1 MGLVIRVARHRR
13 FTANHTFHL
22 NVGARRLFVKAN
34 PNPAEA
40 AAEIAGY
47 RRIQHHYPLPAL
59 HAHHRIGRWTLT
71 VYDRHRPDQP
81 DTGLLLDAITAGD
94 VGDLANLDHGLD
106 AILDHYRHVIGTTM
120 RHLPASQTIGKLYRD
135 RAQPGGRLDL
145 YYGHNP
151 NLLTMPDRSAIRCSD
166 LHETTLVIN
175 GQPRRLDFD
184 ALVTDLRTALHPDQ
198 QTWAATTQGDPT
210 DVNIGLD
217 DQNRPVWFD
226 YDTAGLN
233 SLAGEIA
240 CFLWYQ
246 RLHAAWL
253 VPRYNPGA
261 FADHRRAITD
271 AVRPQVRLARLSA
284 RTIAIDYQHRPSA
297 ARQHTIA
304 RYLGQFARPLATSI
318 GTDLLTW
325 LRPYL
330 AMRLLA
336 VYPLHQMEPSDAALS
351 IGLLAD
357 LYAPEADLAQL
368 LGLTTTPGR
377 TVHES

>member
-1 MGLVIRVARHRR
+1 MGLVIRIARHRR

-22 NVGARRLFVKAN
+22 DVGARRLFVKIS

-40 AAEIAGY
+40 DAEIAGY
-47 RRIQHHYPLPAL
+47 QRIRNHYPLPAL
-59 HAHHRIGRWTLT
+59 HAHRRVGRWAMT
-71 VYDRHRPDQP
+71 VYDRHEPDLP
-81 DTGLLLDAITAGD
+81 DTGLLLDAITASDTGALS
-94 VGDLANLDHGLD
+94 GLNQGLD
-106 AILDHYRHVIGTTM
+106 AILGHYQQVIGATM
-120 RHLPASQTIGKLYRD
+120 RHLQAGRTISKLYRD
-135 RAQPGGRLDL
+135 RVQPGGRLDR

-151 NLLTMPDRSAIRCSD
+151 ALLTIPDGSAVRCSQ
-166 LHETTLVIN
+166 LRGTTLVVN
-175 GQPRRLDFD
+175 GQPRQLDFD
-184 ALVTDLRTALHPDQ
+184 GLVTGLRTALHPDQ

-210 DVNIGLD
+210 DFNIGLD
-217 DQNRPVWFD
+217 EEKRPVWFD

-233 SLAGEIA
+233 ALPGEIA

-261 FADHRRAITD
+261 FVDHQRSLAD
-271 AVRPQVRLARLSA
+271 AVKPQIRLARISA
-284 RTIAIDYQHRPSA
+284 RTITIDYQHRPSA

-304 RYLGQFARPLATSI
+304 RYLDQLARPLAATT

-336 VYPLHQMEPSDAALS
+336 VYPLHHMEPTDAALS
-351 IGLLAD
+351 IGLLAE
-357 LYAPEADLAQL
+357 LYSSEADLARL
-368 LGLTTTPGR
+368 LGLTDAGALEDIR
-377 TVHES
+377 